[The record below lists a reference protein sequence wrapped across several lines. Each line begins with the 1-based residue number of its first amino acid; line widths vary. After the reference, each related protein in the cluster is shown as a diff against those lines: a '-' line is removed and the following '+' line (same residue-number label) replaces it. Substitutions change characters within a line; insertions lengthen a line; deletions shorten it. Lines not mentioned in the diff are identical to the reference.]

1 VYHLWLLT
9 VSLDLSQE
17 ALMSLQPQ
25 LWYVVP
31 EATAQVAH
39 AAFPHGNLYM
49 RLYDTFGVIFHDHQF
64 AALFSNTGQPAESP
78 VRVAL
83 ATILQFA
90 EGLSDR
96 QAADAVRSR
105 IDWKYLLCLELTDS
119 GFDHTVLC
127 EFRSRLL
134 KGQAE
139 GVLFETL
146 LTQFRQGGLLKSRGK
161 QRTDSTHVL
170 AAIRALNRLECVG
183 ETMRHALNTL
193 AMVAPDWLLAHS
205 QAEWVD
211 RYGPRV
217 DDYRLP
223 ESQADRQAYAEL
235 IATDGQLLLTAIYA
249 ATDSE
254 WLRQIPAVQTLRQ
267 VWLQNYTW
275 SEASTLAWR
284 EAENIAPAEQFIGSP
299 YDVEAHYARK
309 RSSSWV
315 GYKVHL
321 TETCDPDTPSLI
333 THVETTSGPTA
344 DGAVV
349 GCIHETLK
357 ERDLLPRLHLVD
369 MGYIDAELLVT
380 SQQEYGVELYGPAR
394 ADYHQQAQTG
404 GGFAAEQFRID
415 WEAQQA
421 ICPAG
426 RRSISWTPAVDR
438 RTNDVIKIK
447 FATTDCSVCV
457 HQRECTDSRP
467 PRRTLTI
474 RPKDQYEALRAAR
487 ERERTA
493 VFKEQYALRAGVE
506 GTLSQGIRAF
516 EMRRSRYIGL
526 ARTHLQNVLTA
537 TAMNLVRVS
546 LWLSETLR
554 AKTRQS
560 AFQRLIAA
568 AA

>member
-1 VYHLWLLT
+1 
-9 VSLDLSQE
+9 
-17 ALMSLQPQ
+17 MSLQPQ

-31 EATAQVAH
+31 EETARVAR
-39 AAFPHGNLYM
+39 AAFPRGNLYM
-49 RLYDTFGVIFHDHQF
+49 RMYDTFGVIFDDHQF
-64 AALFSNTGQPAESP
+64 AALFSPTGQPAESP

-96 QAADAVRSR
+96 QAADAVRGR
-105 IDWKYLLCLELTDS
+105 IDWKFLLCLELTDP
-119 GFDHTVLC
+119 GFDHTVLS

-134 KGQAE
+134 EGEAE
-139 GVLFETL
+139 LLLFDTL
-146 LTQFRQGGLLKSRGK
+146 LTQFRERGLLTSRGN

-183 ETMRHALNTL
+183 ETMRHALNAL
-193 AMVAPDWLLAHS
+193 AVAAPAWLLAQS

-223 ESQADRQAYAEL
+223 ESQADRRAYAEL
-235 IATDGQLLLTAIYA
+235 IGADGYLLLTAIFA
-249 ATDSE
+249 ATDLE
-254 WLRQIPAVQTLRQ
+254 WLQAVPAVQTLRL

-275 SEASTLAWR
+275 TETGQLAWR
-284 EAENIAPAEQFIGSP
+284 EAENIPPADQFISSP
-299 YDVEAHYARK
+299 YDVEARYAKK
-309 RSSSWV
+309 RSTSWV

-321 TETCDPDTPSLI
+321 TETCDPDAPSLI
-333 THVETTSGPTA
+333 THVETTTGPTA

-369 MGYIDAELLVT
+369 MGSVDAELLVT
-380 SQQEYGVELYGPAR
+380 SQQEYGVDLYGPAR
-394 ADYHQQAQTG
+394 AEYHQQAQANT
-404 GGFAAEQFRID
+404 GFAAQQFTVD

-426 RRSISWTPAVDR
+426 CRSISWTPAVDR
-438 RTNDVIKIK
+438 RTNDVIKLK
-447 FATTDCSVCV
+447 FATTDCSVCA
-457 HQRECTDSRP
+457 HQSECTDSTP

-474 RPKDQYEALRAAR
+474 RPKDQYQALRAAR
-487 ERERTA
+487 EREMSIA
-493 VFKEQYALRAGVE
+493 FKEQYAQRAGVE

-526 ARTHLQNVLTA
+526 ARTHLQHVLTA
-537 TAMNLVRVS
+537 TAMNFVRVS
-546 LWLSETLR
+546 LWLSDTPR
-554 AKTRQS
+554 AQTRQS
-560 AFQRLIAA
+560 AFQRLVATAA
-568 AA
+568 

>member
-1 VYHLWLLT
+1 
-9 VSLDLSQE
+9 
-17 ALMSLQPQ
+17 
-25 LWYVVP
+25 
-31 EATAQVAH
+31 
-39 AAFPHGNLYM
+39 
-49 RLYDTFGVIFHDHQF
+49 
-64 AALFSNTGQPAESP
+64 

-105 IDWKYLLCLELTDS
+105 IDWKYLLCLELTDP
-119 GFDHTVLC
+119 GFDHTVLS

-134 KGQAE
+134 DGEAE
-139 GVLFETL
+139 LLLFDIL
-146 LTQFRQGGLLKSRGK
+146 LSQFRELGLVGPGGK

-193 AMVAPDWLLAHS
+193 AVAAPDWLLAQS

-217 DDYRLP
+217 EDYRLP
-223 ESQADRQAYAEL
+223 ERQADRQAYAE
-235 IATDGQLLLTAIYA
+235 IIGADGLLLLTAIYTPTA
-249 ATDSE
+249 PL
-254 WLRQIPAVQTLRQ
+254 WLRELPAVQTLRQ

-275 SEASTLAWR
+275 VAGQLGWR
-284 EAENIAPAEQFIGSP
+284 DATMIPPAELFISSP
-299 YDVEAHYARK
+299 DDVEAHYAKK
-309 RSSSWV
+309 RSTSWV

-321 TETCDPDTPSLI
+321 TESCDEDTPHLI
-333 THVETTSGPTA
+333 THVETTTGPVA

-357 ERDLLPRLHLVD
+357 EQDLLPGMHWVD
-369 MGYIDAELLVT
+369 MGYVAAELLAN
-380 SQQEYGVELYGPAR
+380 SQQEYAVELFGPAR
-394 ADYHQQAQTG
+394 GAIHQQARARK
-404 GGFAAEQFRID
+404 GFEAAQFRID
-415 WEAQQA
+415 WQTAPA

-426 RRSISWTPAVDR
+426 CRSSSWTRAVDNR
-438 RTNDVIKIK
+438 DNDVIKLK
-447 FATTDCSVCV
+447 FATTDCSVCA
-457 HQRECTDSRP
+457 HQADCTHSSP

-474 RPKDQYEALRAAR
+474 RPRDQYLALQAAR
-487 ERERTA
+487 ARQTTEA
-493 VFKEQYALRAGVE
+493 FKEQYAARAGIE

-516 EMRRSRYIGL
+516 ELRRSRYSGL

-537 TAMNLVRVS
+537 TAMNFVRVS
-546 LWLSETLR
+546 MWFSETPR
-554 AKTRQS
+554 ATTRQS